1 MIPTRVQQL
10 RKDTGQLVDPHRRGP
25 VRLEAFFREVDVRHI
40 AMEQL
45 TLGRVGEYLQSQGFP
60 PLELGDP
67 KQMLAGFF
75 FTSGGSDLAFIKSND
90 ILTRR
95 RFTAAH
101 ELGHA
106 VLHGDSM
113 GEFIADADIA
123 EADEAETQR
132 EREANA
138 FAAELLMPE
147 EVCRLRAE
155 ELKKQYGACPRS
167 VLAYRLAS
175 ELLVSKQAMDYRLK
189 TLGVGDA

>member
-1 MIPTRVQQL
+1 VISNQVAEL
-10 RKDTGQLVDPHRRGP
+10 RRETGETVDPRRRGP
-25 VRLEAFFREVDVRHI
+25 IRLEAFFREAGVRHVSLS
-40 AMEQL
+40 QL
-45 TLGRVGEYLQSQGFP
+45 SLGRVSEYLQAQGFP
-60 PLELGDP
+60 ELTLGDP
-67 KQMLAGFF
+67 KQILAGFF
-75 FTSGGSDLAFIKSND
+75 FTTGGHDLAFLKADD

-106 VLHGDSM
+106 VLHRETMGD
-113 GEFIADADIA
+113 FIADAEIS
-123 EADEAETQR
+123 ESDEAESQR

-147 EVCRLRAE
+147 EVCRVRAE

-189 TLGVGDA
+189 KLEVGDA